1 LEEETQGFL
10 LRQAGAVAEGRDKL
24 TARQGSS
31 CPRAAVAPAAGG
43 KDRLQRGR
51 RSQTPSS
58 LETCLGEMIRIAAP
72 VATVKAIT
80 KAPVRAVLTT
90 REVTIKEATTK
101 EATTKEVTTKASQIK
116 EGTTK
121 EGTTR
126 EVTTRAAQTR
136 EADANATTAKR
147 SPIRMGEHTEP
158 AEGRITPGATGATQ
172 LGGETLDVA
181 TCSLLKGFQ
190 TTPGPTELVHTT
202 GSSSNAL
209 QCLVFHVYFDLRF
222 ASDYIYSMNIT
233 GFL

>member
-147 SPIRMGEHTEP
+147 SPTRMGEHTEP
-158 AEGRITPGATGATQ
+158 AEGRITPGATGAIQ
-172 LGGETLDVA
+172 LGGETLDVV

>member
-1 LEEETQGFL
+1 VE
-10 LRQAGAVAEGRDKL
+10 EGRDKL

-31 CPRAAVAPAAGG
+31 CPLAAVAPAAGG
-43 KDRLQRGR
+43 KDRLQPRRGR
-51 RSQTPSS
+51 RNQTKGS

-72 VATVKAIT
+72 VATTRAIA
-80 KAPVRAVLTT
+80 KGLARAVL
-90 REVTIKEATTK
+90 A
-101 EATTKEVTTKASQIK
+101 
-116 EGTTK
+116 
-121 EGTTR
+121 TR
-126 EVTTRAAQTR
+126 EVTTKEDTTRAATTKAAQTR

-147 SPIRMGEHTEP
+147 SPTRMEGHMEP
-158 AEGRITPGATGATQ
+158 AEGRITLDATGAIQ